1 MSLFSILFSLVL
13 NIIYCLICIKLKVK
27 IFFKY
32 FIGFIFYSSILFFN
46 IYLLNFQFILVDFVS
61 FIIIYIL
68 FFISLFLTIGVK
80 YIKSPSY
87 LIFKSLKNKNTKKK
101 IIQYLED
108 RKILQIRIKDL
119 ENQNII
125 EVRKNKIILKKNL
138 NFIIN
143 VIFYIKRFFKLKSEG

>member
-32 FIGFIFYSSILFFN
+32 FIGFIIYSSILFFI

-125 EVRKNKIILKKNL
+125 EVIILSAIQGVSEFL
-138 NFIIN
+138 PISSSAHLIILSN
-143 VIFYIKRFFKLKSEG
+143 II